1 MKLDK
6 RIIEGK
12 RPLDC
17 VDVDIAKTYI
27 GQKGY
32 FANCLCAFQDLKSID
47 YHLIY
52 ATLKEVN
59 SQRTMAFADDFNGDE
74 FSYFLPEK
82 WVQEKEPEPVWK
94 PYDLD
99 TWRNDGFMIG
109 SVITFRIKPKN
120 NPDNKKTI
128 VKSLVYLGDEE
139 HSDDL
144 NDIYIYIGTLGYSFK
159 YLFENCEIF
168 DDKYAKPGCPRWRP
182 FGCQE

>member
-1 MKLDK
+1 MKLDP

-59 SQRTMAFADDFNGDE
+59 SQRTMAFTDDFDGDE
-74 FSYFLPEK
+74 FPYFLPEE
-82 WVQEKEPEPVWK
+82 WVKEPEKKYRPFSIKDWK
-94 PYDLD
+94 FKHSVGETILYRYKGTYCGDHSEAELMYL
-99 TWRNDGFMIG
+99 GF
-109 SVITFRIKPKN
+109 IKPLDGITDEAGKGQIVLGN
-120 NPDNKKTI
+120 NAHGLQN
-128 VKSLVYLGDEE
+128 L
-139 HSDDL
+139 
-144 NDIYIYIGTLGYSFK
+144 
-159 YLFENCEIF
+159 F
-168 DDKYAKPGCPRWRP
+168 DDYEMWVDSDWRP
-182 FGCQE
+182 FGVEIEE